1 MCPSANLQ
9 CVRNNDYDDLQEAFE
24 RLPLFSNLTYES
36 ADAVAVKGH
45 VKVYED
51 GSYGLGDEG
60 LRII

>member
-1 MCPSANLQ
+1 
-9 CVRNNDYDDLQEAFE
+9 LQEAFE